1 MGEILQLMTRIDTKI
16 QRELI
21 TKHPDF
27 DFVNLKVQSSWDF
40 VGFYRELL
48 FINHTHRERRG
59 LFVFYRFVDIIYI
72 GTVWS
77 FSMI

>member
-27 DFVNLKVQSSWDF
+27 DFVNLKVQSS
-40 VGFYRELL
+40 
-48 FINHTHRERRG
+48 
-59 LFVFYRFVDIIYI
+59 
-72 GTVWS
+72 
-77 FSMI
+77 